1 MRVERQLGYSNL
13 LGHHTH
19 SSREIPHG
27 LPISYIEARER
38 IAALPC
44 DDTQT
49 IGEVFDRAISKLRRA
64 ISRDKRVLRG
74 VPCLRNTRI
83 PVYQICGM
91 IAEGY
96 TQKRV
101 AKFMSI
107 SEEQVVDAL
116 RFASIL
122 LEQ

>member
-1 MRVERQLGYSNL
+1 
-13 LGHHTH
+13 
-19 SSREIPHG
+19 
-27 LPISYIEARER
+27 
-38 IAALPC
+38 
-44 DDTQT
+44 
-49 IGEVFDRAISKLRRA
+49 
-64 ISRDKRVLRG
+64 
-74 VPCLRNTRI
+74 
-83 PVYQICGM
+83 M